1 MYNSSSLYGNYRT
14 RTFAEIY
21 TIDDEVSEQAFIDE
35 WDYTPFNK
43 PITSDIDLSLVFYL
57 LYARYGNSHIASS
70 DENRFKYQLYST
82 IFQYGPA
89 WHKQL
94 ELQEEVQ
101 NLTVKQA
108 REGSRTISNIAE
120 NPSSLLAPNEVV
132 EELPYLN
139 NQTVTKNTRSTADA
153 IALINALLQQDV
165 TEEFISKFKKLF
177 LTIVEPECPLWYT
190 TYPEEEL

>member
-21 TIDDEVSEQAFIDE
+21 TVDDEVSEQIFLNE
-35 WDYTPFNK
+35 WNYTPFNK
-43 PITSDIDLSLVFYL
+43 PLTSNIDLSLVFYL

-94 ELQEEVQ
+94 QLQAEVQ
-101 NLTVKQA
+101 NLTIEQA
-108 REGSRTISNIAE
+108 REGSRTINNIAD
-120 NPSSLLAPNEVV
+120 NPSVAPSTLDT
-132 EELPYLN
+132 EELQYVN

-190 TYPEEEL
+190 TYPEEES